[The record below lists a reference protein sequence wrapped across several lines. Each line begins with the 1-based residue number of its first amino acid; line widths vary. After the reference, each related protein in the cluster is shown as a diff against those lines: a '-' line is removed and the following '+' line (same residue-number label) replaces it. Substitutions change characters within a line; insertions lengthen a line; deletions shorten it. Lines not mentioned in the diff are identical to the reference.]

1 MKKLQILSLLLP
13 TLFFAQQEFS
23 EIKIKSWSPT
33 IYLQRSYLEGGF
45 TQGIQTQLMDGTNNW
60 YFGNLGTGEWR
71 VSKGNWENSKFSII
85 ENGNIGIG
93 TTNPTE
99 KLSIKGNISVQ
110 SNLTNTSPRPQ
121 IAAGTTEGE
130 IRGISNSGNDMDDG
144 FLRLSAGGGTNVITK
159 SFIDLS
165 GYTADTSDRHK
176 NITMGTSGIERLRID
191 ANGNIGIGTTNPQS
205 KLDINGNM
213 TIASGSAIQLAGN
226 QPYHGLQY
234 SNTGFANTFIDGP
247 VLYGW
252 SGGGLGI
259 KKENKDWLALKWNAE
274 GNVAVSNKLEAREVK
289 VTTTPTADFVFEDS
303 YQLPN
308 LESVEKHIK
317 EKKHLP
323 EIASASEMQ
332 KEGVNIGDFQIKLL
346 QKIEELTLYSIEQNK
361 LNKEQSEL
369 LRQQIQVNKILEQR
383 LQNLEI
389 NNQKK

>member
-1 MKKLQILSLLLP
+1 MKKIQILSLLLP
-13 TLFFAQQEFS
+13 SLFFAQQEFS

-33 IYLQRSYLEGGF
+33 IYLQRSYQEGGF
-45 TQGIQTQLMDGTNNW
+45 TQGIQTQLLDGTNNW
-60 YFGNLGTGEWR
+60 YFGNLSTGEWR
-71 VSKGNWENSKFSII
+71 VSKGNWDNPKFSII
-85 ENGNIGIG
+85 ENGNVGIG

-99 KLSIKGNISVQ
+99 RLSIKGNISVQ

-176 NITMGTSGIERLRID
+176 NITMGTSGVERLRID

-213 TIASGSAIQLAGN
+213 TIASGAAIQLAGN

-234 SNTGFANTFIDGP
+234 SNTGFANTFVDGP

-259 KKENKDWLALKWNAE
+259 KKENRDWLALKWNAE
-274 GNVAVSNKLEAREVK
+274 GNVSISNKLEAREIK

-303 YQLPN
+303 YQLPD

-323 EIASASEMQ
+323 EIASAAEMQ
-332 KEGVNIGDFQIKLL
+332 KDGVSIGDFQIKLL

-369 LRQQIQVNKILEQR
+369 LHQQIQINKTLEQR
-383 LQNLEI
+383 LQNLEN
-389 NNQKK
+389 NNQKN

>member
-93 TTNPTE
+93 TTNPQA
-99 KLSIKGNISVQ
+99 KL
-110 SNLTNTSPRPQ
+110 
-121 IAAGTTEGE
+121 E
-130 IRGISNSGNDMDDG
+130 IY
-144 FLRLSAGGGTNVITK
+144 GGGDLALKGATEDAGDLIFQQNTGKQNARIWSSEQGGLFFSGSDSNPKITL
-159 SFIDLS
+159 ID
-165 GYTADTSDRHK
+165 
-176 NITMGTSGIERLRID
+176 
-191 ANGNIGIGTTNPQS
+191 NGNFGIGTTNPQA
-205 KLDINGNM
+205 KLDVNGNIS
-213 TIASGSAIQLAGN
+213 IASGYPIQLAGN
-226 QPYHGLQY
+226 QPYHGIQY
-234 SNTGFANTFIDGP
+234 SNNGFANTFVDGP

-259 KKENKDWLALKWNAE
+259 KKEIGEWLALKWNAE
-274 GNVAVSNKLEAREVK
+274 GNVAVSNKLEAKEIK

-323 EIASASEMQ
+323 EIASAAEMQ

-346 QKIEELTLYSIEQNK
+346 QKIEELTLYQIQ
-361 LNKEQSEL
+361 LNKEVTSLKQEN
-369 LRQQIQVNKILEQR
+369 IQLKETLQKI
-383 LQNLEI
+383 QNHE
-389 NNQKK
+389 KSY